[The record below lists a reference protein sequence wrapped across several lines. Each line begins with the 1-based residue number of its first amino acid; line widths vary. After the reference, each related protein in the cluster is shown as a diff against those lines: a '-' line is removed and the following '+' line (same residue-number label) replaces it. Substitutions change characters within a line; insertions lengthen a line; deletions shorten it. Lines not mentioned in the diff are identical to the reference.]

1 MRDFLYMGSNVV
13 VMNFSAEYA
22 GNAMD
27 LVASKGFKVF
37 LERYLKDL
45 AIRNI
50 KAYEWVTRS
59 HLMEE
64 MIAELVKLTKQ
75 LLVLDIDEIYNPL
88 VDSLNRQKALY
99 IVEDAYNYWRSKQRF
114 SIVNVSNSPLSFTNF
129 IEADGNYNQAVLT
142 VYRTCE
148 EKLQGKKNR
157 VYRQLQAGTN
167 TSCVVKNYKWDAP
180 YGYTFLK
187 SIPFVNTVMLRTPIM
202 FHSKSN
208 KRTGIFQQADVNP
221 VKTISMNNQE
231 WLCFPIKVSGLL
243 CFVYFH
249 RDFMANG
256 MCLANLFEIASE
268 EECTNAKP
276 DLVVLFGNQDERD
289 EGTFFHDEINNI
301 WVGSISH
308 DWKVEYFGYMKKI
321 ILTLHNLAKMTAG
334 ALPIHGSMMEI
345 YFKNGKKK
353 SLILIGDS
361 GAGKSETIEAVKF
374 LSANDTGEDK
384 IEKID
389 VIFDDMG
396 SLKVVDGQ
404 VVANGTEIGAFVR
417 LDDLDKRTA
426 YQDLERTIFLNPER
440 SNSRLVNPI
449 ASYELVS
456 ANHQVDMVLYA
467 NNYEDKVGVERFT
480 DFAAGK
486 KVFTDGK
493 RMAKGTTQEM
503 GLSSTFF
510 ANPFGPMQQAEICS
524 EIMDDVFA
532 KLYQQNV
539 YVGQIYTNLGTD
551 HMENL
556 QVSAKELLNILKEL

>member
-1 MRDFLYMGSNVV
+1 MRDFLYMGNNVV
-13 VMNFSAEYA
+13 VMNFSTEYA
-22 GNAMD
+22 SNPQE
-27 LVASKGFKVF
+27 LVSSKGFKLF

-45 AIRNI
+45 AIRDI
-50 KAYEWVTRS
+50 RAYQWVARGRE
-59 HLMEE
+59 MEE
-64 MIAELVKLTKQ
+64 MIAELLKLTKQ
-75 LLVLDIDEIYNPL
+75 LLVLDVDEIYNPL
-88 VDSLNRQKALY
+88 FDMLNRSKALY
-99 IVEDAYNYWRSKQRF
+99 IVEDAYDYWRSKQRF
-114 SIVNVSNSPLSFTNF
+114 SVFNVSSNPLSFTNF
-129 IEADGNYNQAVLT
+129 MEADDQYNKAVLQL
-142 VYRTCE
+142 YRTCE

-167 TSCVVKNYKWDAP
+167 TSCIVKNYKWEAP

-208 KRTGIFQQADVNP
+208 KRTGVFQQADTNP
-221 VKTISMNNQE
+221 VKTIAMNNQE
-231 WLCFPIKVSGLL
+231 WLCFPIKISGLL

-276 DLVVLFGNQDERD
+276 DLIVLFGNQDDKD
-289 EGTFFHDEINNI
+289 EGVFYFDEINDI

-321 ILTLHNLAKMTAG
+321 ILTLHNLAKMQQQC
-334 ALPIHGSMMEI
+334 LPIHGSMMEI
-345 YFKNGKKK
+345 YFRNGKRK

-361 GAGKSETIEAVKF
+361 GAGKSETIEAVKM
-374 LSANDTGEDK
+374 LSNSDHSEDR
-384 IEKID
+384 IERID

-396 SLKVVDGQ
+396 SLKVVDDQ

-456 ANHQVDMVLYA
+456 EDHPVDMVLYA
-467 NNYEDKVGVERFT
+467 NNYEDKVGVERFES
-480 DFAAGK
+480 FQQGK
-486 KVFTDGK
+486 KIFTDGK
-493 RMAKGTTQEM
+493 RMAKGTTQEK

-524 EIMDDVFA
+524 KIMDEIFG

-539 YVGQIYTNLGTD
+539 YVGQIFTNLGTE

-556 QVSAKELLNILKEL
+556 QLSAQQLLTLLKEQ